1 MSYCTNAAC
10 PAQVQQRIEHF
21 VSRAGMD
28 IRGIGESLSTTLY
41 DAGLVKN
48 VADLYDLTSEQLLTM
63 ERMAEKSA
71 DNIIS
76 SISNSKNRP
85 LSRVIF
91 ALGILHVGEETA
103 ELLASHFGSIDKL
116 AGASREELLSIPS
129 VGSKLA
135 DSITAFFGQAEN
147 KKIIQRLKKTGVRL
161 EEEAPELN
169 RLPLAGMEFVFTGRL
184 ETLSRP
190 EAEAKV
196 KTLGGSAGSSVTRKT
211 AYLVVGADPGSKLAR
226 AQALGTRQL
235 TEEDFI
241 RLLGKVSQKWT

>member
-28 IRGIGESLSTTLY
+28 IRGIGESLSATLY
-41 DAGLVKN
+41 DTGLVKN
-48 VADLYDLTSEQLLTM
+48 VADLYDLTSEQLLTL

-71 DNIIS
+71 ANIIN
-76 SISNSKNRP
+76 SIGKSKDRP

-103 ELLASHFGSIDKL
+103 ELLVGHFGSIDKL
-116 AGASREELLSIPS
+116 ANASREELLSIPS
-129 VGSKLA
+129 VGPKLA

-147 KKIIQRLKKTGVRL
+147 KKIIKRLKEAGVRL
-161 EEEAPELN
+161 EEEAPELDK
-169 RLPLAGMEFVFTGRL
+169 LPLAGQEFVFTGRL
-184 ETLSRP
+184 EALSRP

-196 KTLGGSAGSSVTRKT
+196 KDLGGSAGSGVTRKT

-235 TEEDFI
+235 TGEEFL
-241 RLLGKVSQKWT
+241 RLLRGATQR